1 MSLNPYKV
9 LGLKTTATEQEIK
22 QAYRRLAMQH
32 HPDRGGSAQKFQ
44 EIQEAYSALQKSA
57 NFNQNNDDY
66 ESVQDI
72 FRRHFSKANGFYNQE
87 TKNPDVTIRVNCEL
101 KEANQGFSR
110 TINYH
115 LPGEG
120 QQTKTV
126 NFPPG
131 SYHGIRIRYAGE
143 GGKLV
148 DSLNRGDLYC
158 ELQVN
163 PHPFWQPDFK
173 TQNVVG
179 EFTITLREAL
189 IGTVLLVTDVDGQ
202 EIQVSVP
209 AGTQPGAKLRL
220 KGRGLRKF
228 RETAIGDAY
237 IKINVNIPA
246 LNERDLMQPLIDL
259 IV

>member
-1 MSLNPYKV
+1 MSLNPYRV
-9 LGLKTTATEQEIK
+9 LGLTAAATEQEIK
-22 QAYRRLAMQH
+22 QAYRRLVMQH

-44 EIQEAYSALQKSA
+44 EIQEAYSALRSRDSSQSS
-57 NFNQNNDDY
+57 DDG

-72 FRRHFSKANGFYNQE
+72 FRRHFSKANGFYHQE
-87 TKNPDVTIRVNCEL
+87 TKNPDVTIRISCSL
-101 KEANQGFSR
+101 REANQGFSR

-126 NFPPG
+126 NFPAG

-148 DSLNRGDLYC
+148 DSLSRGDLYC
-158 ELQVN
+158 ELQVD

-179 EFTITLREAL
+179 EFTITLKEAL
-189 IGTVLLVTDVDGQ
+189 VGTVLIVTDVDGQ
-202 EIQVSVP
+202 EIQMSVP

-228 RETAIGDAY
+228 RETAVGDAY
-237 IKINVNIPA
+237 IKININIPA
-246 LNERDLMQPLIDL
+246 LTEGDLMRPLIDL
-259 IV
+259 V